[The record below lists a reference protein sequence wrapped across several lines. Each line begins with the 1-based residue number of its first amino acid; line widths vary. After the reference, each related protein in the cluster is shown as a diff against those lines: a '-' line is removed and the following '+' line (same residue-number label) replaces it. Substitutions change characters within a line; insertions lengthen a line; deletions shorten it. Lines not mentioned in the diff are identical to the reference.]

1 MKNIFTLRYK
11 KGFTLVEML
20 FVLAIIGILAAII
33 FPNFN
38 NARKITRDKAK
49 VTTVKQIQTALS
61 VYYERH
67 GKYPCGDSGKNS
79 PGPEGGELDCSG
91 SEGGFINGSPTDP
104 SPEWTGECN
113 GEVNKGLVADGLFN
127 QKPNFGGDY
136 PQLGYVVSP
145 DRQKYVLTA
154 ALEKDYELMQGDDG
168 RCGNY
173 YEVGPYKINPTNPED
188 LTTYKYF
195 RYCASYRDCW

>member
-1 MKNIFTLRYK
+1 MKNTFTLRYK

-127 QKPNFGGDY
+127 QKPYFG
-136 PQLGYVVSP
+136 PSPHLLGYVVSL
-145 DRQKYVLTA
+145 DRQQYVLTA
-154 ALEKDYELMQGDDG
+154 VLEKDSLLMQNDG
-168 RCGNY
+168 GNCNKY
-173 YEVGPYKINPTNPED
+173 YEVGPFKASSIPYNYFKWCTGYNPSHIACD
-188 LTTYKYF
+188 
-195 RYCASYRDCW
+195 